1 MLWTLLLIAGLSSWL
16 LHSILTQRGPIIN
29 ERMSWLPL
37 SHSTAQLFNPLLH
50 GAVRFSPPFTRDTGL
65 SSYRH
70 STSHVTWTASL
81 AATKAKK
88 KTKWWIN
95 DGFFCC
101 QRRILNHQK
110 LVDVKMWILL
120 LSCVDINDF
129 RSSLTSGYTVD
140 ASDIRLLTRWGWK
153 FISLFTTCLSH
164 IPGQVIPSFQFW
176 SPETDRF
183 FQKSPSELGF
193 NHLAVHS
200 CQHPM
205 GYVESY
211 QTVCRNVDSQ
221 TLVTSSTTCTNV
233 IWLEKKNSRFF
244 VISYHVLSCPMFLQ
258 GKSSPSLDI

>member
-1 MLWTLLLIAGLSSWL
+1 MKGCHDCPCLIQLLNCSTPCCMVLSDFHHPL
-16 LHSILTQRGPIIN
+16 PEILACLHTGT
-29 ERMSWLPL
+29 PL
-37 SHSTAQLFNPLLH
+37 AMWPEQQ
-50 GAVRFSPPFTRDTGL
+50 VWRPPKQKNTP
-65 SSYRH
+65 
-70 STSHVTWTASL
+70 
-81 AATKAKK
+81 
-88 KTKWWIN
+88 KWWIN

-129 RSSLTSGYTVD
+129 RFSLTSVYTVD

-211 QTVCRNVDSQ
+211 QNVCKNVDSQ
-221 TLVTSSTTCTNV
+221 TLVTSSTTCTNF
-233 IWLEKKNSRFF
+233 IWLEKNSRLL
-244 VISYHVLSCPMFLQ
+244 VMSLHVLSCPMFYIQ